1 MSEKEDH
8 KVGER
13 YLGDDTETGLPIYS
27 KIGRYGPMVQLGR
40 ADKDGEK
47 PRFASLPKD
56 LSIATITLEQA
67 MKLLRLPR
75 EIGEY
80 KGEMV
85 TVDVG
90 RFGPYVRVG
99 KSFFVSIP
107 RDISPY
113 EIEMD
118 QATPLILEKEE
129 RERNKYIAE
138 YGEGTDKLEILNGR
152 YGPYIKY
159 KRKNYKIPKTT
170 DAKTLTEEQARAIV
184 AEIDKNGGPS
194 KRRISSAT
202 KSRKTSTTKKKSA
215 TSKTKK

>member
-1 MSEKEDH
+1 
-8 KVGER
+8 
-13 YLGDDTETGLPIYS
+13 
-27 KIGRYGPMVQLGR
+27 
-40 ADKDGEK
+40 
-47 PRFASLPKD
+47 
-56 LSIATITLEQA
+56 

-75 EIGEY
+75 EIGDH
-80 KGEMV
+80 KGEVV

-107 RDISPY
+107 REISPY

-152 YGPYIKY
+152 YGPYIHH
-159 KRKNYKIPKTT
+159 
-170 DAKTLTEEQARAIV
+170 
-184 AEIDKNGGPS
+184 
-194 KRRISSAT
+194 
-202 KSRKTSTTKKKSA
+202 
-215 TSKTKK
+215 